1 MIEYVDKTIRTEQK
15 IREIAVLLR
24 IPNKQSKKAKNKRD
38 GSIAQNQ
45 KNMLRF
51 KKIREMAVSLRI
63 KKSKKYAQI

>member
-1 MIEYVDKTIRTEQK
+1 M
-15 IREIAVLLR
+15 AVLLR